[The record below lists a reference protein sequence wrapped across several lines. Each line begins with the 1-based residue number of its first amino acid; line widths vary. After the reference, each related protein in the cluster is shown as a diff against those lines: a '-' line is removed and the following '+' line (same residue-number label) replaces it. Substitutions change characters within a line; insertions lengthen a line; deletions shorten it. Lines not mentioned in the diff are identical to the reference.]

1 MQAFLAA
8 PFCFFFF
15 MSALLMTITQQS
27 VHVTTRFTCKI
38 ETLTT
43 WLHCKVYTVKKVL
56 LFFATSLTN
65 LHFAKMTTQNC
76 CYYITVINAT
86 TVVAILAMLWIA
98 VLTCCR
104 FINITVLLWQRIV
117 KLVAKYDK
125 MFVVTRNPFLQCVQL
140 YQLMKLNWIYTL
152 LDVILMYHMVF
163 LYSVPY
169 VIHVVHV
176 FPYIVIYNLVM
187 G

>member
-1 MQAFLAA
+1 M
-8 PFCFFFF
+8 
-15 MSALLMTITQQS
+15 
-27 VHVTTRFTCKI
+27 
-38 ETLTT
+38 
-43 WLHCKVYTVKKVL
+43 
-56 LFFATSLTN
+56 FFATSLTN

-125 MFVVTRNPFLQCVQL
+125 MFVETRNPFLQCTHVLILKIFIHFSTSPFQHFNI
-140 YQLMKLNWIYTL
+140 MFFL
-152 LDVILMYHMVF
+152 LFHTPFGFWTPALFWQTFDLHKG
-163 LYSVPY
+163 SC
-169 VIHVVHV
+169 
-176 FPYIVIYNLVM
+176 
-187 G
+187 GQ